1 MRKNIQF
8 FRIIVISFQNIKS
21 SRILDGRKIVT
32 TLSIFIML
40 LIPIFLMFFL
50 ITLKFGMSQKSKDED
65 EKKILL
71 KSYQYASIVFPIGWL
86 LIEIYYRFI
95 DKISMDIYRD
105 YMVLLIFIMFITQG
119 MSILILKK
127 GKRLLIYNDKSS

>member
-1 MRKNIQF
+1 
-8 FRIIVISFQNIKS
+8 
-21 SRILDGRKIVT
+21 
-32 TLSIFIML
+32 ML
-40 LIPIFLMFFL
+40 LIPIFLIFFL
-50 ITLKFGMSQKSKDED
+50 ITLKFGMSQKSKDER

-86 LIEIYYRFI
+86 LIEIYYRFF

-105 YMVLLIFIMFITQG
+105 YMVLLIFVMFITQG

-127 GKRLLIYNDKSS
+127 RKTIIDL

>member
-1 MRKNIQF
+1 
-8 FRIIVISFQNIKS
+8 
-21 SRILDGRKIVT
+21 
-32 TLSIFIML
+32 
-40 LIPIFLMFFL
+40 MFFI
-50 ITLKFGMSQKSKDED
+50 ITLKFGMTQKSKDAR

-127 GKRLLIYNDKSS
+127 KQTIIDL